1 LADNVAS
8 IFVPSVIGIS
18 ILTFAAWMFLGHGF
32 AAALSSAVAVLVIA
46 CPCALGLATPAAIM
60 VGSGVGAK
68 NGILIKNAGA
78 FENLSKAKNFVFDK
92 TGTLTMGKPEVS
104 DIISIGGDDDAV
116 LGAAYALEKNSE
128 HPLAGAILQKAQ
140 DRGLSGPAAL
150 DFIAEPG
157 KGLTGTIDGKKYALG
172 NCAMMLSAGVDT
184 SQLDREVEIFER
196 EGKTVMV
203 LSKEGK
209 LFGVISSEDPIKT
222 ESESAIIAIKELGIK
237 VYMITGDN
245 KLTAQIIADKL
256 DIPNVSAGL
265 LPGEKL
271 EEIKKLQST
280 GVTVMAGDG
289 INDAPALAQADIGI
303 ALSTGTDIAMDSGDI
318 VLMKNDL
325 MLAVKAINLSKNTLN
340 KIKQNLFWAFFYNI
354 IGIPLAAFGLL
365 NPMIAGTAMALSS
378 VSVVTNS
385 LLLRNKKI

>member
-1 LADNVAS
+1 ML
-8 IFVPSVIGIS
+8 
-18 ILTFAAWMFLGHGF
+18 LGHGF

-60 VGSGVGAK
+60 VGSGIGAR

-92 TGTLTMGKPEVS
+92 TGTITMGKPEVS
-104 DIISIGGDDDAV
+104 DIISIEGDDDAV
-116 LGAAYALEKNSE
+116 LSAAYALEKNSE
-128 HPLAGAILQKAQ
+128 HPLAGAIIEKALE
-140 DRGLSGPAAL
+140 RGLSGQAAL
-150 DFIAEPG
+150 DFKAEPG
-157 KGLTGTIDGKKYALG
+157 KGLTGTIDGKKYMFG

-184 SQLDREVEIFER
+184 AQLDKEIEIFER

-209 LFGVISSEDPIKT
+209 LFGVISSGDPVKK
-222 ESESAIIAIKELGIK
+222 ESEFAINAVKELGMK

-245 KLTAQIIADKL
+245 KLTAQIIADRL

-280 GVTVMAGDG
+280 GLTVMVGDG

-325 MLAVKAINLSKNTLN
+325 MLAVKAVNLSKNTLN

-385 LLLRNKKI
+385 LLLRNKKL